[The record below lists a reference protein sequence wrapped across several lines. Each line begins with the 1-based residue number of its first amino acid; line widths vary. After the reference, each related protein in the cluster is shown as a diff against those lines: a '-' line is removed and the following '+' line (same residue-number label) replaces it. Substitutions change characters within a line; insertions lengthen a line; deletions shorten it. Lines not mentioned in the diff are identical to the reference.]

1 MKILFVAPRFH
12 TNQVQ
17 VIKILLEKNHEV
29 FFHVAC
35 IGATEDHSL
44 VKPVCYNQSKLS
56 RLIEKKFDKGQANKR
71 FYFPGIRNYW
81 RQMKQL
87 RPQIVLIRDPYKIFS
102 MLAAFIA
109 LLIKAKIIFYTQE
122 DLLRARSGKTL
133 LKQKLTIDFF
143 KAAWITPIKSNN
155 SPGEKG
161 WPRYM
166 YHVPLPVSI
175 CPENACRKDISD
187 EGPGIL
193 MIGKYHQERK
203 KHMLFLQ
210 ALDKLKSRY
219 RFTVTIAGECA
230 NEEQQSRFMKIKAAV
245 QDLQLNDRVELKQNV
260 PFNQMSTLYATHNIF
275 VLPAINEPYAI
286 SVNEAMGYGLPVIC
300 TDTCGTK
307 CNIYNGDNGYVIK
320 SNSLEELTSALE
332 ALLSDYGKLDQ
343 MRVNA
348 LQYACENL
356 SANAFYAQ
364 FARIT
369 RERFSIIMNQ

>member
-1 MKILFVAPRFH
+1 MRILFVAPRFH

-17 VIKILLEKNHEV
+17 IIKILLEKKHEV

-44 VKPVCYNQSKLS
+44 VKPVCFKQSKLS
-56 RLIEKKFDKGQANKR
+56 GYIEKKFDKGQANKR
-71 FYFPGIRNYW
+71 FYFPEILTYW
-81 RQMKQL
+81 RGMKQL
-87 RPQIVLIRDPYKIFS
+87 QPQIVVIRDPYKIFS

-122 DLLRARSGKTL
+122 DLLRPRSRKTL
-133 LKQKLTIDFF
+133 LKQKFTINFF

-155 SPGEKG
+155 TSEEKG

-175 CPENACRKDISD
+175 TPEDACRKGISD

-210 ALDKLKSRY
+210 ALGKLKNKY
-219 RFTVTIAGECA
+219 RFRVTIAGECA
-230 NEEQQSRFMKIKAAV
+230 NEDQQIRFMKIKAAAY
-245 QDLQLNDRVELKQNV
+245 DLELNDRVELKQNV
-260 PFNQMSTLYATHNIF
+260 PYSQMSTLYASHNIF
-275 VLPAINEPYAI
+275 VLPAVDEPYAI

-307 CNIYNGDNGYVIK
+307 CNINNGYNGFVIK
-320 SNSLEELTSALE
+320 SNSLEELTASLE
-332 ALLSDYGKLDQ
+332 TLLSNYRKLEQ
-343 MRVNA
+343 MRIKA
-348 LQYACENL
+348 LQYAWENL
-356 SANAFYAQ
+356 SGDAFYAK
-364 FARIT
+364 FAQVT
-369 RERFSIIMNQ
+369 RERFSIIMN